1 MKAMKRVILMFVAVV
16 ALALAPSAA
25 AAAHYDSVEARL
37 FEGYDLR
44 LDWVESGLHPNQ
56 RISYRVT
63 MDVHRTLACA
73 HKHHDKFT
81 TDSISFTSIRGEF
94 VLNPFST
101 REVFALVI
109 RLVGPANGF
118 NVFTTPPH
126 PCHDGSQPRVVAVT
140 YSNITLYDDLSG
152 IHAPAVPSVV
162 SYTA

>member
-1 MKAMKRVILMFVAVV
+1 MKAMKRVILMCVAVA

-37 FEGYDLR
+37 AGYDLR
-44 LDWVESGLHPNQ
+44 LDWVESGLHPSQ

-73 HKHHDKFT
+73 QKHHHKFT
-81 TDSISFTSIRGEF
+81 TDSISFTSARGEF

-101 REVFALVI
+101 REIFALVI
-109 RLVGPANGF
+109 RLQGPGNGF
-118 NVFTTPPH
+118 SVFTTPPH

-152 IHAPAVPSVV
+152 IHAPAVPSVL